1 MATLTA
7 RVRTVPAEQLRP
19 GLTVLADE
27 SGPVIHHGRH
37 PRVVDHPTPRHLGPA
52 HVLLVPLSSGLA
64 LVLLP
69 GERVDIETREETD
82 R

>member
-19 GLTVLADE
+19 GLTVL
-27 SGPVIHHGRH
+27 
-37 PRVVDHPTPRHLGPA
+37 
-52 HVLLVPLSSGLA
+52 
-64 LVLLP
+64 
-69 GERVDIETREETD
+69 IETREETD